1 LFVVHEGWAG
11 TGEDYV
17 AIDRRPTDSC
27 CSEFPNAIIY
37 SNFLSVGQPVLEAG
51 EWKAAETYEGCSN
64 ALPED
69 DFNDFNDCENLIEVV
84 SCK

>member
-11 TGEDYV
+11 TGEDY
-17 AIDRRPTDSC
+17 
-27 CSEFPNAIIY
+27 AIIY